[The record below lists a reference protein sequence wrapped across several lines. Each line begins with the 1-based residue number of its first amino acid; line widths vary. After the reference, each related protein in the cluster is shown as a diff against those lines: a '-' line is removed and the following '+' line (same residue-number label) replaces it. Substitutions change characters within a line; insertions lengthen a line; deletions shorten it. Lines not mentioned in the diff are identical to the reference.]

1 MLQLILLSFTIT
13 MTLVIYLIISYASNK
28 KGYINRIKNYADIQE
43 TDRKK
48 EPKKDI
54 KAGLNIIGSKVSKLS
69 IFGNYKN
76 KIQKELIKAHI
87 LLKGEEFITISIF
100 SFFSAITIST
110 LIFRN
115 ILIGSIFGIFGW
127 ILPSIIVKR
136 KKKKRVRV
144 LNDQLSDAIVL
155 ISNSLKAGY
164 SFLQAVE
171 MVSREMVPPVS
182 EEFAQ
187 LQKEINLGYT
197 TEQALENV
205 IKRVESDDLGLVITA
220 VLTQRQIGGN
230 LAEILDNISGTI
242 RDRLKI
248 KGEIRTLTAQGKAS
262 GMVISLVPVG
272 LGIVMEVTN
281 PEYIGLLFSHKLGWA
296 ILAVAVLMQTV
307 GIYSISK
314 IIKIEV

>member
-1 MLQLILLSFTIT
+1 MLSMIFLSLTIT
-13 MTLVIYLIISYASNK
+13 LTLIIYLIITYLSNK
-28 KGYINRIKNYADIQE
+28 KGYINRIKDYADVQATE
-43 TDRKK
+43 RKK

-54 KAGLNIIGSKVSKLS
+54 KVGLNIIGSKISKIS
-69 IFGNYKN
+69 IFGNYKI
-76 KIQKELIKAHI
+76 KIQKELTKAHI

-100 SFFSAITIST
+100 SFIGALTVFT
-110 LIFRN
+110 LAFRN
-115 ILIGSIFGIFGW
+115 ILIGLVFGIVGW
-127 ILPSIIVKR
+127 VIPSIIVKQ
-136 KKKKRVRV
+136 KKKKRLKV

-164 SFLQAVE
+164 SFLQTVE
-171 MVSREMVPPVS
+171 MVSKEMTPPIS

-187 LQKEINLGYT
+187 LQKEVNLGYT
-197 TEQALENV
+197 TEQALENI
-205 IKRVESDDLGLVITA
+205 IKRVDSDDLSLVITA

-262 GMVISLVPVG
+262 GTVISLVPVG
-272 LGIVMEVTN
+272 LGIMMEVTN
-281 PEYIGLLFSHKLGWA
+281 PEYIGLLFTHTLGWA
-296 ILAVAVLMQTV
+296 ILAVAVIMQAV

>member
-1 MLQLILLSFTIT
+1 MLALIFISLAT
-13 MTLVIYLIISYASNK
+13 TLTLIIYLLITYVSNK
-28 KGYINRIKNYADIQE
+28 KGYINRIKNYTNIQE
-43 TDRKK
+43 TVIKK

-54 KAGLNIIGSKVSKLS
+54 KAGLGIIGSKVSKLS

-87 LLKGEEFITISIF
+87 LLKGEEFITISLISFIGSLTIF
-100 SFFSAITIST
+100 T

-115 ILIGSIFGIFGW
+115 VLIGFAFGVLGW
-127 ILPSIIVKR
+127 IMPSIIVKR
-136 KKKKRVRV
+136 KKKKRVKV
-144 LNDQLSDAIVL
+144 LNDQLGDAIVL

-171 MVSREMVPPVS
+171 MVSKEMTPPIS

-197 TEQALENV
+197 TEQALENI

-262 GMVISLVPVG
+262 GTVISLVPVG

-281 PEYIGLLFSHKLGWA
+281 PDYIGLLFSRPLGWA
-296 ILAVAVLMQTV
+296 ILAVAVIMQTV